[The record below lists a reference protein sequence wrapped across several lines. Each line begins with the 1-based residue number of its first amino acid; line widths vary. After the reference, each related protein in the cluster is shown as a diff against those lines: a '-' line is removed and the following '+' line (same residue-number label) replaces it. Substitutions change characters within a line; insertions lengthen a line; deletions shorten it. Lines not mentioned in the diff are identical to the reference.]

1 MDILTRLQTCR
12 LLLEMESHPE
22 YSKRIGLIDTSYYTS
37 KEKPAVI
44 TEAKTTLPGFSAGQH
59 SD

>member
-12 LLLEMESHPE
+12 LLLEMKSNPE
-22 YSKRIGLIDTSYYTS
+22 CSKRIGLIDTSYYS
-37 KEKPAVI
+37 SIEKPAVT